1 MKILFVYSEL
11 VVEIVGNKYHH
22 NFLNDILD
30 RYHKY
35 GELTVCTS
43 AIKVESSNH
52 REILNTKDINF
63 RFITKENTIKKHFFD
78 RSRNKKVLELAV
90 KESDYIFIHV
100 PCTVQNIVANFAKKV
115 QQTVYGTRSR
125 LPVGFPMASFL

>member
-63 RFITKENTIKKHFFD
+63 RFITKENTIKKHFLTEVEI
-78 RSRNKKVLELAV
+78 RR
-90 KESDYIFIHV
+90 
-100 PCTVQNIVANFAKKV
+100 
-115 QQTVYGTRSR
+115 
-125 LPVGFPMASFL
+125 FLNWQ